1 MIRRPT
7 RPRSARASTAI
18 VAAVALLGLVTLPVT
33 SRWYGV
39 QHPSTAVRAA
49 PSLAPAVPISA
60 YASGTSGSP
69 GALARILHPVSSIMG
84 HDDLGRS
91 LLCQVL
97 PGALVS
103 LGIGLSAAALA
114 LIFGSIWGA
123 TAALL
128 GGAIDQ
134 AMMRLVD
141 LLQALPYV
149 LSIILI
155 RTALAPILRAWSGGS
170 AGALAD
176 AVVVLVAIGGVGW
189 LTLARVVR
197 GRVLSLKSESFVEAA
212 RLSGAGHARVFLKHI
227 APSIAGTALAYAL
240 LVVPQAILQ
249 ESFLSFL
256 GIGLQAP
263 TPSLGRLAADGVDA
277 VNTFVGYWWLIVF
290 PCGVLALLL
299 AALSSSGDALAA
311 RLDPKTSTPSAAG
324 GLL

>member
-1 MIRRPT
+1 MIRS
-7 RPRSARASTAI
+7 PRKPRNARTSAAVVTAI
-18 VAAVALLGLVTLPVT
+18 GIAAIVTLPVT
-33 SRWYGV
+33 SRWYAV
-39 QHPSTAVRAA
+39 QNPSTAVRAE
-49 PSLAPAVPISA
+49 PSLTPAVRITA
-60 YASGTSGSP
+60 YADGSAASP
-69 GALARILHPVSSIMG
+69 GPFARILYPISSIMG

-114 LIFGSIWGA
+114 LLFGSVWGA

-134 AMMRLVD
+134 TMMRLVD

-155 RTALAPILRAWSGGS
+155 RTALAPILREWSGGS

-176 AVVVLVAIGGVGW
+176 TAVVLVAIGGVSW

-197 GRVLSLKSESFVEAA
+197 GRVLSLKSEAFVESAK
-212 RLSGAGHARVFLKHI
+212 LSGAGHARVFVKHI
-227 APSIAGTALAYAL
+227 APSIAPAALAYAL

-263 TPSLGRLAADGVDA
+263 TPSLGRLAAEGVDA

-290 PCGVLALLL
+290 PCGTLALLL
-299 AALSSSGDALAA
+299 AALSSAGDALAA
-311 RLDPKTSTPSAAG
+311 RLDPKTSDRAKAG
-324 GLL
+324 GMM